1 MKISR
6 MCLFW
11 CWFIFVPSV
20 YRMNCVG
27 IDWYSVIDVGNTF
40 GIHVF
45 KNKQNLLSAFAMQM
59 FSLNTN
65 WRQRLLMSVMT
76 MFISFSA
83 KCKSFRLVENVRRCS
98 ELVRCTS
105 FFGSKNKRF
114 NRFDRCQVIILEF
127 KSIFAVQFD
136 NIKWLKT
143 I

>member
-1 MKISR
+1 MLIYFCAFSLSNELRGNWLILSHWRGKHA
-6 MCLFW
+6 
-11 CWFIFVPSV
+11 FI
-20 YRMNCVG
+20 C
-27 IDWYSVIDVGNTF
+27 
-40 GIHVF
+40 VF

-105 FFGSKNKRF
+105 FFGSENKRF